1 MYDCDLPS
9 PDLAL
14 QESEAIG
21 SKLQNRRIAVNVR
34 STTLATTVRNR
45 DQANFASLRVH
56 LQIHYASSVHAV
68 QNSRGGVFL
77 YIYFKPCMPQEQI
90 ITR

>member
-21 SKLQNRRIAVNVR
+21 SNRRIAVNVR
-34 STTLATTVRNR
+34 STTLATTVRKR
-45 DQANFASLRVH
+45 DQANFASLRVQ
-56 LQIHYASSVHAV
+56 LQINHASSVHAV
-68 QNSRGGVFL
+68 LNSRGGVFL